1 MNTTSRYLGESALG
15 AVRLF
20 EFGIII
26 VVVVLIASSPALG
39 GGRRRQG
46 RGAVP
51 NRAIALDDDAHAV
64 MHRPRGVKDGVRSR
78 GSCCRCGSHSAGY
91 RAPRLPSQ
99 PGVIGQVPNA
109 IEPAFADRRGPADPR
124 THRAIRAFFASQSPL
139 RTGRAALITDRPPR
153 SQRWH
158 VSVIRHPP
166 ACDVSRVPTVG
177 RGWACGHRGLS
188 ILVAAGSGVDKD
200 LTVAPFVFVT
210 VLDPRLPNWQLP
222 WVTARRCDVV
232 ALLG

>member
-26 VVVVLIASSPALG
+26 IVVVVLIASSSAG
-39 GGRRRQG
+39 GGGVDR
-46 RGAVP
+46 AVERCRTEP
-51 NRAIALDDDAHAV
+51 SRSTTTQMPLCIVFA
-64 MHRPRGVKDGVRSR
+64 GVKDGVRSR
-78 GSCCRCGSHSAGY
+78 GHVATAARTPPVT

-139 RTGRAALITDRPPR
+139 RTGHAALITDRPPR

-166 ACDVSRVPTVG
+166 ACDVSRVPRWGRRGGRTVIG
-177 RGWACGHRGLS
+177 
-188 ILVAAGSGVDKD
+188 D
-200 LTVAPFVFVT
+200 
-210 VLDPRLPNWQLP
+210 
-222 WVTARRCDVV
+222 RRYSLLLVV
-232 ALLG
+232 AWTRT